1 VHTCV
6 PGQSIPKL
14 RTPQTYT
21 TFQSFDFHDLKFDAA
36 IRLYL
41 ESFRLPGEAQKIN
54 RIINAFGHHYF
65 NHNKVGV

>member
-1 VHTCV
+1 MA
-6 PGQSIPKL
+6 
-14 RTPQTYT
+14 
-21 TFQSFDFHDLKFDAA
+21 QSFDFHELKFDAA

-65 NHNKVGV
+65 NHNKVGGRRGDDEWAG